1 MNPEALDV
9 LIEGCCNN
17 ERSSQENLYKF
28 FYDDMYRTCLR
39 YTDDPH
45 IALTILNDAFLKMFQ
60 KISQFKNT
68 LGPFRPWLKTIVIN
82 TAIDHTRS
90 LKKEARIIHIDHLQ
104 EAGNDDFQIN
114 YGWNY
119 SEMQEHFRQ
128 LPAVTRVVINL
139 FAIDGFSHKDIAD
152 QLNIS
157 EATSR
162 WHVSEARKRLRS
174 SMQLKPGKLAK
185 HE

>member
-1 MNPEALDV
+1 MNEEALES

-17 ERSSQENLYKF
+17 KRLSQENLYKF
-28 FYDDMYRTCLR
+28 FYDDMYSTCLR

-45 IALTILNDAFLKMFQ
+45 FALTILNDAFLKMFKNIGQ
-60 KISQFKNT
+60 YKNT
-68 LGPFRPWLKTIVIN
+68 IGNFKPWLKTIIIN

-90 LKKEARIIHIDHLQ
+90 VKKEARIINIDHLQ
-104 EAGNDDFQIN
+104 ETGNEDFELN

-119 SEMQEHFRQ
+119 AEMQEHFKT
-128 LPAVTRVVINL
+128 LSTVTRIVINL
-139 FAIDGFSHKDIAD
+139 FAIDGYSHKDIAE
-152 QLNIS
+152 QLDIS

-162 WHVSEARKRLRS
+162 WHLSEARKRLRN